1 MNEGMIIN
9 QKPQG
14 SRRPLKKDP
23 FILGLTGSIGM
34 GKSTIG
40 SYFKSENYPLWSS
53 DDAVHSLYNR
63 SKPLK
68 EALIKT
74 FGIGLIENKIDRKS
88 LTAILQKNPQSF
100 ETLNSLVHPLVKA
113 SRKRFLARHRNAR
126 LIVLD
131 IPLLLELGLEGTVH
145 KVLVVSCPFEMQ
157 KKRVLMREGMSEEKF
172 FTILKRQMPVEEKQK
187 RADYIIDTQYPIESN
202 KKSVKLIIEHILHHP
217 RLLP

>member
-1 MNEGMIIN
+1 
-9 QKPQG
+9 
-14 SRRPLKKDP
+14 
-23 FILGLTGSIGM
+23 
-34 GKSTIG
+34 
-40 SYFKSENYPLWSS
+40 
-53 DDAVHSLYNR
+53 
-63 SKPLK
+63 
-68 EALIKT
+68 
-74 FGIGLIENKIDRKS
+74 
-88 LTAILQKNPQSF
+88 LQKNPQSF